1 MTTELERLAAEAVV
15 LAGGDH
21 PCTILGHK
29 WQFAGGANCCCH
41 KDAGC
46 SIPVH
51 KCEACGDYDYGENDE
66 ADEIREKCFF
76 RHDDGDTPYAE

>member
-1 MTTELERLAAEAVV
+1 MTPSALPSAPTPMDRLIAEAQV

-29 WQFAGGANCCCH
+29 WEFAGGANCGC
-41 KDAGC
+41 DGGSC

-51 KCEACGDYDYGENDE
+51 QCSACDDYDYGDNTE
-66 ADEIREKCFF
+66 ADTIRETC
-76 RHDDGDTPYAE
+76 RGTEP